1 MFASGV
7 VDLQDVLKSI
17 LSASTLAQLQAAAAS
32 GENNSQYTDE
42 LWVKVVYEFA
52 ASYHRSV
59 INRDHII
66 QALAPLYRGRTY
78 AFLTENMKASKEELQ
93 MHIEALCQAF
103 ERQKPY
109 LLELWT
115 AQERGS

>member
-17 LSASTLAQLQAAAAS
+17 LSASTLAQLQFVAALD
-32 GENNSQYTDE
+32 ETNFQYSDE

-59 INRDHII
+59 INRDHIV
-66 QALAPLYRGRTY
+66 QALAPLYRGRAY
-78 AFLTENMKASKEELQ
+78 AFLTENLNASRDDLAE
-93 MHIEALCQAF
+93 HIEALCRTF
-103 ERQKPY
+103 ERLKPY
-109 LLELWT
+109 LLECWT
-115 AQERGS
+115 AQEGGS

>member
-1 MFASGV
+1 
-7 VDLQDVLKSI
+7 LKSI
-17 LSASTLAQLQAAAAS
+17 LSPPTLAQLQFAATHD
-32 GENNSQYTDE
+32 GDNFQYTDE
-42 LWVKVVYEFA
+42 LWVRVVYEFA

-66 QALAPLYRGRTY
+66 QALAPLYRGRAY
-78 AFLTENMKASKEELQ
+78 AFLTKNLEASKEDLA
-93 MHIEALCQAF
+93 MRIEALCQTF